1 MFNCNFPAQVDW
13 IKNKI
18 LTSPNSSPKTI
29 NEKGMGI
36 GLGWYNDPGCH
47 LPTAHSTYNSNCSLL
62 KLIWTSSIKF
72 QALVYN
78 QLNNLAVN
86 SHWSLTELLKENVHS
101 AERVK
106 KWLLATARHESRVRY
121 CRSAPAAPAGWH
133 TPVVACAGSVTS
145 LSWHAS
151 QQWVSPGDI
160 FPRCGLNSGLITTN
174 TPAPGHCWSS
184 ESD

>member
-121 CRSAPAAPAGWH
+121 CRSVPADPGRMTHAGRCLCWLRYF
-133 TPVVACAGSVTS
+133 TLVTRFTAMSVTRG
-145 LSWHAS
+145 H
-151 QQWVSPGDI
+151 
-160 FPRCGLNSGLITTN
+160 FPTMWT
-174 TPAPGHCWSS
+174 
-184 ESD
+184 